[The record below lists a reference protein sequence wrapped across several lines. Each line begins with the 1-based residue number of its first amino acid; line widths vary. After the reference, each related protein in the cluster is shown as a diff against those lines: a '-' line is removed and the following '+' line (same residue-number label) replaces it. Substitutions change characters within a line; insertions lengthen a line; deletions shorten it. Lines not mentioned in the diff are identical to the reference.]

1 MGKDEI
7 DGPLSTCAGQEIASG
22 GNKEIRIK
30 KKSETQEETY
40 RDWHTTEMCVVLV
53 VKV

>member
-1 MGKDEI
+1 MGKDGI
-7 DGPLSTCAGQEIASG
+7 DGPLSTSACQEIASG
-22 GNKEIRIK
+22 GNKEIRI

-40 RDWHTTEMCVVLV
+40 RDWHTTEMCVALV